1 MTDYH
6 KINLDKFELGL
17 SGEIR
22 LDKKQWQIWEA
33 GEVAKA
39 IEDMITAQFK
49 IKDSKPKGG
58 YGGD

>member
-6 KINLDKFELGL
+6 KINLSKFELGL
-17 SGEIR
+17 SGEIW
-22 LDKKQWQIWEA
+22 LDKKQWQVWEV
-33 GEVAKA
+33 GIVARA
-39 IEDMITAQFK
+39 IEDMIAAQFK

>member
-6 KINLDKFELGL
+6 KINLSKFELGL
-17 SGEIR
+17 YGEIW
-22 LDKKQWQIWEA
+22 LDKSKWQIWEA

-39 IEDMITAQFK
+39 IKDMVDALYKTRV
-49 IKDSKPKGG
+49 KPKGG